1 MRVLSQEKIPV
12 SEPPAHG
19 HHQNPS
25 EVHTHASQ
33 AEQRENPFMKTI
45 QYFHNFGLIR
55 GINTLNKKNSLLIT
69 SLKINHPVHLYQV
82 GMNLDPVK
90 QVYMRKD
97 LTRKLI
103 RIGHLDSKG
112 QTTDNVLL
120 VKDQRGVLACRVD
133 FENMKIHFQEV
144 PALKGMLNWYPVDSG
159 LVSTQD
165 GLRVEDNSKNM
176 MAGTDCMVAVYLER
190 NLISLLD
197 FSNGVGPQMREI
209 DRHEIPVQEK
219 ILLSSYSNNLLAT
232 VHKGNVLS
240 LRRVRNTS
248 PNPENKI
255 QDETFSQ
262 LSEPRVTPVEK
273 FVKFT
278 SEVKDLVVFLDHI
291 VV

>member
-1 MRVLSQEKIPV
+1 
-12 SEPPAHG
+12 
-19 HHQNPS
+19 
-25 EVHTHASQ
+25 
-33 AEQRENPFMKTI
+33 MKTI

-90 QVYMRKD
+90 QVYLRKD

-103 RIGHLDSKG
+103 RIGQLDSKG
-112 QTTDNVLL
+112 QMMNNVLL

-144 PALKGMLNWYPVDSG
+144 PALKAMMKWYPVDSG
-159 LVSTQD
+159 LVNAED
-165 GLRVEDNSKNM
+165 GPRDEDNSKNM
-176 MAGTDCMVAVYLER
+176 IPGTECMFAVYLEK

-197 FSNGVGPQMREI
+197 YSNGVGPLMREI
-209 DRHEIPVQEK
+209 DRHEIPDQEK
-219 ILLSSYSNNLLAT
+219 ILLSSYSSNLLAT

-240 LRRVRNTS
+240 LRRVTHTA
-248 PNPENKI
+248 PNPENQI
-255 QDETFSQ
+255 QDETISQ
-262 LSEPRVTPVEK
+262 PSEPRLTPVEK
-273 FVKFT
+273 FLEFT
-278 SEVKDLVVFLDHI
+278 SEVKDLFVFLDHI